1 MSKDVTYHIAKG
13 HLYKDIEND
22 GHTFMRHGAWS
33 YSECLC
39 TIEEAKEKYPPD
51 NGFCVGVAI
60 TSRSVGTIVHGLV
73 SRCLQV

>member
-22 GHTFMRHGAWS
+22 GHTFIRHGAWS

-39 TIEEAKEKYPPD
+39 TIEEAKEKYPD
-51 NGFCVGVAI
+51 IYERLMRSSNAI
-60 TSRSVGTIVHGLV
+60 RQQTPSV
-73 SRCLQV
+73 